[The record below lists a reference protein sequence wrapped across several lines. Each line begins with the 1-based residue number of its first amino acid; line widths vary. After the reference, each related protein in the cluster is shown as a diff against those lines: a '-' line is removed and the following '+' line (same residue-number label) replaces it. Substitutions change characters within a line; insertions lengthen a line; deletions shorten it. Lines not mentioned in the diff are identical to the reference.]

1 MNGPTVARVLVVED
15 DEMIRDVITSN
26 LIRAGHQVL
35 EAGSGNE
42 AIVAVTER
50 DTNPELA
57 VLDIGLPDIDGFEL
71 VGALRQL
78 PDLTD
83 LPVIFLSGRVG
94 GDDVAAGRALGCTYL
109 TKPFIASALL
119 GAIDRNLS
127 PAVRAS
133 TW

>member
-42 AIVAVTER
+42 AIAAIADR

-78 PDLTD
+78 PDLAD

-94 GDDVAAGRALGCTYL
+94 HDDVAAGRELGCTYL

-127 PAVRAS
+127 AAVKA